1 VLALL
6 RVGVEV
12 HLIWFRE
19 SPTLGRSTVFVRLAK
34 PNEQL
39 YTRVIFVKTT

>member
-6 RVGVEV
+6 RVGAEV
-12 HLIWFRE
+12 HSIWFCL

-39 YTRVIFVKTT
+39 CTMRVVVKAT

>member
-1 VLALL
+1 VLALK

-12 HLIWFRE
+12 HSIWFCY

-34 PNEQL
+34 PNEKL
-39 YTRVIFVKTT
+39 CTRGVVVKAT